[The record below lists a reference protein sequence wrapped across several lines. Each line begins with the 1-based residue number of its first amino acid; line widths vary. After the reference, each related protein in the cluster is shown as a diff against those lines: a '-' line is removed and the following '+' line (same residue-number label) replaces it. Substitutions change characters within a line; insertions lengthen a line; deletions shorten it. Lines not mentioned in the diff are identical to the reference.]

1 MRLFI
6 AMLATETNTFSP
18 MPTGW
23 RSFIEGGYAKGD
35 ASARPDMTV
44 GVMLAEWRRLAE
56 SDGMH
61 VVEGTSA
68 GAAPAGRTL
77 RSVYEAL
84 RDEIL
89 DHLRAAM
96 PVDMVLLNLH
106 GAMAAQGYDDCEGD
120 LLNAVRALVGPR
132 AVIGAELDL
141 HCHATELMFASTDAI
156 ICYKEYPHIDEI
168 ERGRELY
175 AICRDALAGRVKPV
189 TGVFDCR
196 MISMWR
202 TTEEPM
208 KNFVAAMQAAEGK
221 DGILSISF
229 GHGFPWG
236 DVADVGAKL
245 WVIADGDQALADEAA
260 RHWGRRIYALREA
273 TRPAALGVGDALDR
287 ALEGPGP
294 AVLADIADNAG
305 GGAPSDS
312 TFILAACLE
321 RGLTGIAIGCIWD
334 PIAVQTAAEAGQGET
349 LRLRI
354 GGKMGE
360 ASGLPVDLDVT
371 VMALADAHT
380 QTGLSND
387 IVQLGP
393 AAWVHG
399 AGIDLILV
407 SRREQVFA
415 PDAFSNLGLDPFT
428 RRIVVVKSTQHFH
441 AAFAPHAARVI
452 YVAAPGAIVP
462 DFANIAYTKRDLD
475 YWPRL
480 ADPLRL
486 NSA

>member
-1 MRLFI
+1 MRLFL

-35 ASARPDMTV
+35 ASRREDMTV

-56 SDGMH
+56 ADGMT
-61 VVEGTSA
+61 VFEGTAA

-77 RSVYEAL
+77 RSVYEGL

-89 DHLRAAM
+89 DQVRAAL
-96 PVDMVLLNLH
+96 PLDMVLLNLH

-120 LLNAVRALVGPR
+120 LLSAIRALVGPK

-141 HCHATELMFASTDAI
+141 HCHATKQMFEAANAI

-175 AICRDALAGRVKPV
+175 AICREALAGRVTPV

-208 KNFVAAMQAAEGK
+208 KSFVAAMQAAEGE

-245 WVIADGDQALADEAA
+245 WVIADGDQAKADAAA
-260 RHWGRRIYALREA
+260 REWGRRIYRLRET
-273 TRPAALGVGDALDR
+273 TRPSALSVDEALDQ
-287 ALEGPGP
+287 ALALTGPV
-294 AVLADIADNAG
+294 VLADIADNAG

-312 TFILAACLE
+312 TFILEACLA
-321 RGLTGIAIGCIWD
+321 RGVTDVAIGCFWD
-334 PIAVQTAAEAGQGET
+334 PMAVQIAAEAGLGET

-354 GGKMGE
+354 GGKTGE

-371 VMALADAHT
+371 VMGLSEAHT
-380 QTGLSND
+380 QGGLSGD
-387 IVQLGP
+387 IVQFGP
-393 AAWVHG
+393 SAWVRG
-399 AGIDLILV
+399 QGVDLVLV
-407 SRREQVFA
+407 SRRDQVFS

-441 AAFAPHAARVI
+441 AAFAPHASAVL
-452 YVAAPGAIVP
+452 YVSTPGTIVP
-462 DFANIAYTKRDLD
+462 DFTSIPYTKRDPD
-475 YWPRL
+475 YWPRI

-486 NSA
+486 ND